1 MELTDKQLE
10 KVREAARTVE
20 YGSVTINIS
29 ATSSKLD
36 LNIQRRVR
44 EEDAADHAR
53 EPGNGVVQYEK
64 PGIGSKAKVKEKT

>member
-10 KVREAARTVE
+10 KVREAARAVG

-29 ATSSKLD
+29 ASSNKLD

-44 EEDAADHAR
+44 EDDPDEHKPTM
-53 EPGNGVVQYEK
+53 PGKG
-64 PGIGSKAKVKEKT
+64 

>member
-10 KVREAARTVE
+10 KVREAARTVD

-29 ATSSKLD
+29 ASSNKLD

-44 EEDAADHAR
+44 EDDQTEHTPLCR
-53 EPGNGVVQYEK
+53 
-64 PGIGSKAKVKEKT
+64 AKGGKGL

>member
-29 ATSSKLD
+29 ASSSKLD
-36 LNIQRRVR
+36 LNIQQRVR
-44 EEDAADHAR
+44 EDDPAGHTP
-53 EPGNGVVQYEK
+53 EPGKGRQM
-64 PGIGSKAKVKEKT
+64 VKKKT